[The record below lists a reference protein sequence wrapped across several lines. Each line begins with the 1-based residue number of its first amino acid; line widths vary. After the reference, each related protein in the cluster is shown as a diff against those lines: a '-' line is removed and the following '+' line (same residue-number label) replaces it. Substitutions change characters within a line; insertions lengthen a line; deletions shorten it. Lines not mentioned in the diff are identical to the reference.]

1 MDYVFGDCELDTCL
15 YTLQRG
21 GQTIRLRPKVFRVC
35 LYLLEH
41 RDRVVS
47 REELCAQVWSGQFI
61 SQTTLEGV
69 IRAVRKAV
77 GDSGQSQGIIQTLY
91 GYGYRFVAVVE
102 ERPTK
107 IAGRVVSP
115 ALGVLIAEGASTR
128 TQTAGVTDSVASAPA
143 PDATPLPVWS
153 GEPSCDTAFED
164 EYGADSRAGIAPG
177 EQRTASLGSLWRLAR
192 GRVGHVLAVLI
203 LSLLGAWGLWQGMK
217 EGEVVPL
224 DKSRIAVLPF
234 LNLSAEADR
243 TYFAD
248 GITEELIAQ
257 LSQIHGLTVIART
270 SVMKYKGT
278 LKDVA
283 TIGRELRVG
292 MILEGSVRT
301 VDNQMRINAQ
311 LIDVAS
317 QGHLWSQEYDREL
330 TDSFGIQG
338 DIATRV
344 AQQLKVQLTAGG
356 KPRIEEQE
364 TGHLDAYKI
373 ARPLDA
379 DHMD

>member
-1 MDYVFGDCELDTCL
+1 MNYVFGDCELDTGL
-15 YTLQRG
+15 YTLRRA

-47 REELCAQVWSGQFI
+47 REEMCAQVWSGQFI

-69 IRAVRKAV
+69 IRAVRQAV
-77 GDSGQSQGIIQTLY
+77 GDSGQAQGIIQTLY
-91 GYGYRFVAVVE
+91 GYGYRFVADVE
-102 ERPTK
+102 ERPTRV
-107 IAGRVVSP
+107 AGGVVQAASSVP
-115 ALGVLIAEGASTR
+115 MAQGASVR
-128 TQTAGVTDSVASAPA
+128 SQTAGVTASIASASAPNAA
-143 PDATPLPVWS
+143 PQPVWPEESS
-153 GEPSCDTAFED
+153 GDTTSED
-164 EYGADSRAGIAPG
+164 GYGADSCTGSAPG
-177 EQRTASLGSLWRLAR
+177 EQPTASPQSPR
-192 GRVGHVLAVLI
+192 GLPMVRVLPAAAVLI
-203 LSLLGAWGLWQGMK
+203 LSLLGGWALWQGMR
-217 EGEVVPL
+217 EGEIVPQ

-243 TYFAD
+243 AYLAD
-248 GITEELIAQ
+248 GMTEQLIAQ
-257 LSQIHGLTVIART
+257 LSQIHGLTVVART

-278 LKDVA
+278 QKDVA

-292 MILEGSVRT
+292 TILEGSVRT

-330 TDSFGIQG
+330 TRDFGIQS

-356 KPRIEEQE
+356 KGQIEAQE
-364 TGHLDAYKI
+364 TGNLDAYTLNLES
-373 ARPLDA
+373 R
-379 DHMD
+379 